1 MHVFFVFFQPKG
13 WRFTKKTHA
22 SSPSTSGKSHE
33 KTSVIQTRPTV
44 VFIFS
49 TGVSFA
55 IPLNKL
61 MKMMKVKKTKKE
73 KSREGL
79 G

>member
-1 MHVFFVFFQPKG
+1 MDSYFLFHL
-13 WRFTKKTHA
+13 H
-22 SSPSTSGKSHE
+22 HN
-33 KTSVIQTRPTV
+33 PTV

>member
-1 MHVFFVFFQPKG
+1 MV
-13 WRFTKKTHA
+13 W
-22 SSPSTSGKSHE
+22 KSHE

>member
-1 MHVFFVFFQPKG
+1 MNLSDVSKPYEKSIRREMV
-13 WRFTKKTHA
+13 WRGEKKTHA

-49 TGVSFA
+49 NRNASR
-55 IPLNKL
+55 
-61 MKMMKVKKTKKE
+61 KTRE
-73 KSREGL
+73 SPWTWSR
-79 G
+79 